1 MNAGQL
7 LQGPLWEWGIR
18 PLRALMVIHPQ
29 LGQETF

>member
-7 LQGPLWEWGIR
+7 LQDPLWEWGIR
-18 PLRALMVIHPQ
+18 PLRAQMVIHLQ

>member
-1 MNAGQL
+1 MNVGRL
-7 LQGPLWEWGIR
+7 LQDPLWEWGIR

>member
-7 LQGPLWEWGIR
+7 LQDPLWEWEIR
-18 PLRALMVIHPQ
+18 PLRAQMVIHPQ